1 MSKIAQSDVIVVIE
15 NALDIQP
22 GTLTSS
28 TCAEEVESWDSIG
41 QLSILVALDELY
53 DGKIANISDMAEA
66 DSIAKIIEILRQHKM
81 L

>member
-1 MSKIAQSDVIVVIE
+1 MSKIVQSDVIAVIE
-15 NALDIQP
+15 NALEIKT

-53 DGKIANISDMAEA
+53 DGEIVSISEMAEA
-66 DSIAKIIEILRQHKM
+66 SSVTKIIEILRRHTM